1 MSEDRPA
8 RQGWPSASARR
19 ARSGASERAS
29 NGALDDDAFDI
40 KSDPKY
46 DRTSDSKSGVSP
58 DKKAGGGFGSS
69 FRKKSTSAADP
80 GGFSRSSEQK
90 SRSRSRAASA
100 PEPVVVDGFTRSS
113 QQPTLKKTPRPD
125 GPSLKMRAADYLS
138 RREHSRLELARK
150 LGRWSDNRE
159 EIEAV
164 LDAMVREGWMST
176 ARFVQSVVH
185 RRAPKQGTSRIVQEL
200 RQHGIDQTEIEAVKP
215 DLQASEFVRAQT
227 VWHKRFGAVAPDR
240 EGWAKQARFLAA
252 RGFSQDVIRR
262 VLGGED
268 DPA

>member
-1 MSEDRPA
+1 MSDDRPA

-19 ARSGASERAS
+19 TRSGASGGSSSGAS
-29 NGALDDDAFDI
+29 DDEPFDI
-40 KSDPKY
+40 KSDIK
-46 DRTSDSKSGVSP
+46 SDTRSGTPSEKKSGS
-58 DKKAGGGFGSS
+58 GFGPS
-69 FRKKSTSAADP
+69 FRKKSTPAADP

-90 SRSRSRAASA
+90 PRTRSRAASA

-113 QQPTLKKTPRPD
+113 QQPTLKKTVRPD

-138 RREHSRLELARK
+138 RREHSRFELARK